1 MSLEKSSSSRHKHQA
16 AKLNQSVAAEDL
28 PVEQQAYQNAQAN
41 VVQASRV
48 QQEPSST
55 ASAQQQLAEQF
66 ESEAQEPTSQVFADL
81 NQSLETDNVEIEA
94 IVAQIKE
101 ATAQALEE
109 KNKIHFSQAQNI
121 VHGLNLDV
129 APKYTAAD
137 EINLE
142 ASHVDNLDKQN
153 VILASD
159 LSLDRPAEEL
169 SKKSSIKEL
178 DQVDT
183 TDLLVSMDAELER
196 SIQELSEVNRYQAS
210 KTDTYIDMMK
220 KVGKAEDMV
229 NISEGSRRVFVA
241 EDVQNQLTQQTRKD
255 QAQRSNA
262 TALHEAELEVTNLDL
277 GKPQNK

>member
-1 MSLEKSSSSRHKHQA
+1 MSLEKSSSLRHKHQA

-28 PVEQQAYQNAQAN
+28 PVEQQAYQDAQAN

-48 QQEPSST
+48 QQEPSSI
-55 ASAQQQLAEQF
+55 ASTQQQLAELF
-66 ESEAQEPTSQVFADL
+66 EQEAQDPTSQVFAHL
-81 NQSLETDNVEIEA
+81 NQSLETDNVEIES

-129 APKYTAAD
+129 TPKYTAAD

-277 GKPQNK
+277 GKPQK

>member
-1 MSLEKSSSSRHKHQA
+1 MSTEKSSSSRHKHQA
-16 AKLNQSVAAEDL
+16 AKLNQSVAAEDN
-28 PVEQQAYQNAQAN
+28 PVEKQTLQDAQAN
-41 VVQASRV
+41 VVQNSRV
-48 QQEPSST
+48 QQEQNQAFAVSQP
-55 ASAQQQLAEQF
+55 LAEQLNQ
-66 ESEAQEPTSQVFADL
+66 EAQDPRAQVFEDL
-81 NQSLETDNVEIEA
+81 NQSLEIDNEEIEA

-142 ASHVDNLDKQN
+142 ATHVDNLDKSN

-159 LSLDRPAEEL
+159 LSLDRPVEEL

-183 TDLLVSMDAELER
+183 TDYLVSMDSELER
-196 SIQELSEVNRYQAS
+196 SIHELSQVNRYQAS

-220 KVGKAEDMV
+220 KVGKAEDTV

-241 EDVQNQLTQQTRKD
+241 EDVQNQITQQTRKD
-255 QAQRSNA
+255 QAQRSNS
-262 TALHEAELEVTNLDL
+262 TALHEAELEVTNFDL
-277 GKPQNK
+277 GKSLVK